1 MAEFASAGKGSAALA
16 TGITGLSI
24 AGLQAIAPGGI
35 LSGILAPRPPYPPPY
50 PPPFPP
56 PPPQPDPYTALLAE
70 NTLLKSNQYTDQ
82 STLETKLEVARQAE
96 RLQAMKEQQALYN
109 QIIDGKIAL
118 STQTAT
124 AAFQQSQQA
133 IQYLQNTVS
142 QVILPFV
149 PGYKVNPPWPPPPT
163 TTTGTTTTT
172 TGGNP

>member
-1 MAEFASAGKGSAALA
+1 MAEFATTGKGNAALA

-35 LSGILAPRPPYPPPY
+35 LSGILGPRPPY

-56 PPPQPDPYTALLAE
+56 PPPPPDPYVTLLAE

-96 RLQAMKEQQALYN
+96 RLQAMKEQQVLYN

-149 PGYKVNPPWPPPPT
+149 PGYKINPPWPPPPT
-163 TTTGTTTTT
+163 TTTTTSTTT

>member
-1 MAEFASAGKGSAALA
+1 MAEFATTGKGNAALA

-35 LSGILAPRPPYPPPY
+35 LSGIFGPRPPF
-50 PPPFPP
+50 PPFPP
-56 PPPQPDPYTALLAE
+56 PGPDPYNTLLAE

-82 STLETKLEVARQAE
+82 STLETKIEVARQGE
-96 RLQAMKEQQALYN
+96 RLQALKEQQVLYN

-133 IQYLQNTVS
+133 IACLQATVS
-142 QVILPFV
+142 QIALPFV
-149 PGYKVNPPWPPPPT
+149 PGYKINPPYPPLPAPTTAT
-163 TTTGTTTTT
+163 TTTPT
-172 TGGNP
+172 TGGN

>member
-35 LSGILAPRPPYPPPY
+35 LSGILGPRPPY

-56 PPPQPDPYTALLAE
+56 PPPPPDPYVTLLAE

-133 IQYLQNTVS
+133 IQYLQNTLS

-163 TTTGTTTTT
+163 TTTGTTTTAA
-172 TGGNP
+172 GGNP

>member
-1 MAEFASAGKGSAALA
+1 MAEFATTGKGNAALA

-35 LSGILAPRPPYPPPY
+35 LSSIFGPRPPF
-50 PPPFPP
+50 PPFPP
-56 PPPQPDPYTALLAE
+56 PGPDPYNALLAE

-82 STLETKLEVARQAE
+82 STLETKLEVARQGE
-96 RLQAMKEQQALYN
+96 RLQALKEQQVLYN

-133 IQYLQNTVS
+133 IAYLQATVS
-142 QVILPFV
+142 QIALPFV
-149 PGYKVNPPWPPPPT
+149 PGYKINPPYPPPT
-163 TTTGTTTTT
+163 TSATSATTT
-172 TGGNP
+172 TGGN

>member
-1 MAEFASAGKGSAALA
+1 MAEFATTGKGNAALA

-35 LSGILAPRPPYPPPY
+35 LSGIFGPRPPF
-50 PPPFPP
+50 PPFPP
-56 PPPQPDPYTALLAE
+56 PGPDPYNTLLAE

-82 STLETKLEVARQAE
+82 STLETKIEVARQGE
-96 RLQAMKEQQALYN
+96 RLQALKEQQVLYN

-133 IQYLQNTVS
+133 IACLQATVS
-142 QVILPFV
+142 QIALPFV
-149 PGYKVNPPWPPPPT
+149 PGYKINPPYPPLPAPT
-163 TTTGTTTTT
+163 TATST
-172 TGGNP
+172 TGGGN